1 MSNFTG
7 VVEKLYA
14 NQTKVGT
21 TYAFIVDGQRYGT
34 YKTKPACSEGDYISF
49 DAEKKGDF
57 WNADP
62 KSIKKAE
69 GGPVKAAPT
78 QASPS
83 YATKQDDRQDSI
95 IYQSSRKDALQFL
108 DIAVAAGVVD
118 LGTKTAGK
126 KIEALNLF
134 VDKQTQ
140 RYFEDVKNLG
150 HEEAEAAP
158 KATKAVKVV
167 KEPEPVEEEEEI
179 NDDIPF

>member
-1 MSNFTG
+1 MSTITG
-7 VVEKLYA
+7 VVTKIWA

-21 TYAFIVDGQRYGT
+21 TYAIVVDNVRYGL
-34 YKTKPACSEGDYISF
+34 YKTKPSCSEGDYVTF
-49 DAEKKGDF
+49 EAEQKGDF

-62 KSIKKAE
+62 KTIKKAE
-69 GGPVKAAPT
+69 GGPT
-78 QASPS
+78 QPAVASTGGGS

-95 IYQSSRKDALQFL
+95 IYQSSRKDALHFL
-108 DIAVAAGVVD
+108 EIAVAAGVVD

-150 HEEAEAAP
+150 HTEVEATP
-158 KATKAVKVV
+158 KATKAEKVV
-167 KEPEPVEEEEEI
+167 KPEPVESEEDP

>member
-1 MSNFTG
+1 MNFTG
-7 VVEKLYA
+7 VVEKIWA

-21 TYAFIVDGQRYGT
+21 TYAIVVDGKRHGL
-34 YKTKPACSEGDYISF
+34 YKTKPPCSEGDYISF
-49 DAEKKGDF
+49 ESEQKGDF
-57 WNADP
+57 WNVDP

-69 GGPVKAAPT
+69 GGPAKAAPT

-95 IYQSSRKDALQFL
+95 IYQSSRKDAIHFL
-108 DIAVAAGVVD
+108 EVAVAAGVVD
-118 LGTKTAGK
+118 LGNKTAGK

-150 HEEAEAAP
+150 HEEEEAAP
-158 KATKAVKVV
+158 KATQATKVV